1 MVCQQVDVAGAGIAA
16 SSLLVGQ
23 LLQGRDEGLLVRLR
37 LLGPGVELFE
47 RPHRVRLELTGVAPL
62 GD

>member
-1 MVCQQVDVAGAGIAA
+1 MAGASVAA

-23 LLQGRDEGLLVRLR
+23 LLQGRDEGLLVRLG
-37 LLGPGVELFE
+37 LLGPGVQLSE
-47 RPHRVRLELTGVAPL
+47 RPHRVGLELRGVAPL